1 MEKIKVREPDT
12 FDGSDPR
19 KPRDLLVS
27 CSLHFQDCPN
37 VFADNEQK
45 ILFVLSFLKGAT
57 ISWFE
62 PALMDNNAAHWMWD
76 FEAFI
81 FKLESN
87 FGPHDP
93 IGNAENLLTNLAM
106 SENSRILKY
115 NDFHSASMSKS

>member
-1 MEKIKVREPDT
+1 VFLT
-12 FDGSDPR
+12 SDPQ
-19 KPRDLLVS
+19 KLRDFLVL
-27 CSLHFQDCPN
+27 CNLHFQDCPN
-37 VFADNEQK
+37 VVADDEQK

-62 PALMDNNAAHWMWD
+62 LALMDPNNAGHWMWD

-93 IGNAENLLTNLAM
+93 IRDAKNLLTNLTM

-115 NDFHSASMSKS
+115 NVEFWKLAARDWN